1 MLSAKTGYPSLDTL
15 KKRSSAEKWT
25 ELRAEFRHQVGTRM
39 REVDLDLKT
48 EVRSTLGSLGDLLV
62 DISVRGASHIKP
74 DKLEPIDIA
83 RFAKIGTDLKVK
95 AAGMD
100 EFKVR
105 ISGLRSPDDLDKL
118 DERDLWRL
126 AGMLPPEDDDDP
138 SL

>member
-1 MLSAKTGYPSLDTL
+1 MSTKLRALDTD
-15 KKRSSAEKWT
+15 
-25 ELRAEFRHQVGTRM
+25 V
-39 REVDLDLKT
+39 KT

-62 DISVRGASHIKP
+62 DISVRGAAHLKP

-100 EFKVR
+100 ELKIR
-105 ISGLRSPDDLDKL
+105 IGAIRSPDDLEKL

-126 AGMLPPEDDDDP
+126 AAMLPPEDDDDA